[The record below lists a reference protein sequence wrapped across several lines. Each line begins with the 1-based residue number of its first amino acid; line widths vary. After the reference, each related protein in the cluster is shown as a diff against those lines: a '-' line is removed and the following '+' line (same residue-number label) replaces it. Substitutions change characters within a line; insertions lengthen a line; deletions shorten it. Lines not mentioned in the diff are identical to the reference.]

1 LALSSIPYGVLGH
14 LLFAFPSGRV
24 EHPVDRFVVAV
35 AYLLTTV
42 HDLLAGAQSVVGLMA
57 TGALIWHFVR
67 RARNADPNERLCDAP
82 VWWVGAATMV
92 LFGALLLTLDALAT
106 RSSVPVTVNAETA
119 GRAPAAIEAAAYFVV
134 VWLTACQR
142 WADRSRS
149 KAQPAWALSCGRSYR
164 SARNRPAGRPASKE
178 GRCRADLVGTMRAIR
193 SAIPVALVALA
204 LTPAAAGA
212 ATFGADLSVAPNV
225 NFDCEVTPPVAGFQ
239 VPSGADTCT
248 WWTTGRLSETSQ
260 GHVVPYGGG
269 TITQAR
275 VRVGPV
281 TGPMQFVVMRSLRHP
296 QSLRAASPSAPA
308 RSSRRHRT
316 ASPRSR

>member
-119 GRAPAAIEAAAYFVV
+119 GRAPAAIVAAAYFVV
-134 VWLTACQR
+134 
-142 WADRSRS
+142 SE
-149 KAQPAWALSCGRSYR
+149 ALANVARHAR
-164 SARNRPAGRPASKE
+164 ARNATVMARTSDRRLEVEVRDDGDGGAGPTSGSGLRGLVDRMPALGGSLEVESPAGM
-178 GRCRADLVGTMRAIR
+178 GTVLRAV
-193 SAIPVALVALA
+193 IPLR
-204 LTPAAAGA
+204 T
-212 ATFGADLSVAPNV
+212 
-225 NFDCEVTPPVAGFQ
+225 E
-239 VPSGADTCT
+239 PSG
-248 WWTTGRLSETSQ
+248 
-260 GHVVPYGGG
+260 
-269 TITQAR
+269 
-275 VRVGPV
+275 
-281 TGPMQFVVMRSLRHP
+281 
-296 QSLRAASPSAPA
+296 
-308 RSSRRHRT
+308 RT
-316 ASPRSR
+316 ADE